1 MERQAQKIIL
11 LAGLI
16 CLSVQGFG
24 QGKSTKPKT
33 HVTYDTTFM
42 LKAKVDYSPDTIPV
56 YFKEIEVV
64 CNSQHNL
71 VGTTMIYETLRT
83 GYIVWQTYRKSDH
96 LLTLTSPSYLSSN
109 GIYLAEGDSF
119 YTVEYIDNSIQAKFL
134 YEDRKT
140 PVKNKVIYAVKR

>member
-24 QGKSTKPKT
+24 QGKNTKPKT

-64 CNSQHNL
+64 CNTQHDL
-71 VGTTMIYETLRT
+71 VGTTMVYETLRT
-83 GYIVWQTYRKSDH
+83 GYVVWQTYRKSEQ
-96 LLTLTSPSYLSSN
+96 LTFTSSSYISN
-109 GIYLAEGDSF
+109 NGTYLAGDNF
-119 YTVEYIDNSIQAKFL
+119 YTVEYTDNSIQAKFL